1 MLNRPSVVRDGLG
14 RSMATVLSIATD
26 AAREIGL
33 IGDGDSLGASAGATI
48 LTRFQNQLDSWQAEQ
63 LTLFNFVRTV
73 YTLTASTQTRTIGPS
88 PAQIVVPANP
98 VFING
103 INYLVPGSNPA
114 VETPMGRMMADQY
127 QDLSIKGL
135 SNSLPT
141 QWFFNPG
148 AVNGTLTF
156 WPVVNQSVNIAIY
169 TYFGVGVPATLADIV
184 VGPPGYPEAFMYQ
197 LALRICTPFLRQPPP
212 LTVQM
217 AKESMA
223 RIKRPN
229 INPPLLGVDQAL
241 VSGPS
246 GAYNVYND
254 LTSAPSNR

>member
-1 MLNRPSVVRDGLG
+1 
-14 RSMATVLSIATD
+14 MATVLSIATD

-48 LTRFQNQLDSWQAEQ
+48 LTRFQNQLNSWQAEQ
-63 LTLFNFVRTV
+63 LTLFNFVRSVT
-73 YTLTASTQTRTIGPS
+73 TLTAGTQTRTIGPTG
-88 PAQIVVPANP
+88 QIVVTANP

-103 INYLVPGSNPA
+103 INYVVPGSNPG
-114 VETPMGRMMADQY
+114 VETPMGQMMEDQY
-127 QDLSIKGL
+127 QDLSIKDL

-156 WPVVNQSVNIAIY
+156 WPVVNQSVDIAIY
-169 TYFGVGVPATLADIV
+169 TYFGVGVPATLSDTV
-184 VGPPGYPEAFMYQ
+184 VGPPGYAEAFMYQ
-197 LALRICTPFLRQPPP
+197 LALRICTPFFRQPQPI
-212 LTVQM
+212 TVQM
-217 AKESMA
+217 AKESLA

-229 INPPLLGVDQAL
+229 LNPPLLGVDQAL

-246 GAYNVYND
+246 GAYNVFSD
-254 LTSAPSNR
+254 MTSAPSNR